1 MAYTQLT
8 ETERYQI
15 SSLKEAGFSQLFIA
29 ESLKRSPSTISRE
42 LKRNQEVQ
50 IYCPEQ
56 AHLKVLARRHFAKK
70 AVKITPEVKKWI
82 KRLIWKDLSPEQVV
96 DYLKQHKGISLHH
109 EKIYRL
115 IYQDKTEGVI
125 YGNICE

>member
-15 SSLKEAGFSQLFIA
+15 SSLREAGFSQLFIA

-50 IYCPEQ
+50 TYCPEQ

-70 AVKITPEVKKWI
+70 AVK
-82 KRLIWKDLSPEQVV
+82 
-96 DYLKQHKGISLHH
+96 
-109 EKIYRL
+109 
-115 IYQDKTEGVI
+115 
-125 YGNICE
+125 